1 MVFEQKNFSASDE
14 SLGWNGRTNNKSCE
28 SGTYG
33 WSAEIL
39 FQDNQKKVKTGSI
52 TLIQNK

>member
-14 SLGWNGRTNNKSCE
+14 SFGWNGKQTIKSMN
-28 SGTYG
+28 GNLW